1 MLMTSNASPVKV
13 IDFAKVEVL
22 RRHMLLSVS
31 DMARVLG
38 VSRVTYYSWVRGK
51 QPRPSN
57 MARTKNR
64 IRKMLALLTEQNW
77 LSNEVLEMSQPE
89 RVQHLIELLG
99 QEQ

>member
-1 MLMTSNASPVKV
+1 MLTTNNGPRV
-13 IDFAKVEVL
+13 IDFAKVEIL

-51 QPRPSN
+51 QPRISN
-57 MARTKNR
+57 MARVKLKLK
-64 IRKMLALLTEQNW
+64 KMLSLLTEQGW
-77 LSNEVLEMSQPE
+77 PSTDILEMEQAD
-89 RVQHLIELLG
+89 RVQRLVELLG